1 MDMLRQ
7 SIWLRSRAQKD
18 PKREYQRESFELFS
32 ELLKSMQNQII
43 ANLVRIAFEMPEGQ
57 GENPDGSNPEGIS
70 IDEAIHNKVE
80 ARAADENDSKKS
92 EDEAEQK
99 PMRENPAF
107 ANVARNDPCPCGSG
121 QKFKDCHGK
130 I

>member
-1 MDMLRQ
+1 
-7 SIWLRSRAQKD
+7 
-18 PKREYQRESFELFS
+18 
-32 ELLKSMQNQII
+32 
-43 ANLVRIAFEMPEGQ
+43 MPEGQ

-70 IDEAIHNKVE
+70 IDEAIHNNGE
-80 ARAADENDSKKS
+80 ARAADENDSQKS